1 MTDKPGV
8 WQPPRG
14 PVPVPPGGRA
24 TDEDLARLEE
34 AAKFWDDPIVRAL
47 VVYKTRLDR
56 GELTDEEADAY
67 ECEIDDAMT
76 RRMRK
81 WRGAPWRGGSQAAL
95 RWPPPPPDSP
105 GGFDKARTTPPE
117 L

>member
-81 WRGAPWRGGSQAAL
+81 WRGAAV
-95 RWPPPPPDSP
+95 
-105 GGFDKARTTPPE
+105 KAS
-117 L
+117 

>member
-24 TDEDLARLEE
+24 TDEDLARMEE

-67 ECEIDDAMT
+67 EREIEEAES
-76 RRMRK
+76 RRLRK
-81 WRGAPWRGGSQAAL
+81 WRAPRGGGGERTPGGGDLGATGRRRGGGAPQ
-95 RWPPPPPDSP
+95 
-105 GGFDKARTTPPE
+105 
-117 L
+117 

>member
-34 AAKFWDDPIVRAL
+34 AAKVWDDPIVRAL
-47 VVYKTRLDR
+47 VVYKTRLDC

-67 ECEIDDAMT
+67 ECQIDDAMT
-76 RRMRK
+76 RRIRNRRELPSSRARPDTGK
-81 WRGAPWRGGSQAAL
+81 SIGAPARGPVRTSHLGV
-95 RWPPPPPDSP
+95 PPP
-105 GGFDKARTTPPE
+105 
-117 L
+117 